1 MIEDVSHK
9 DILNRL
15 ISVEKKV
22 DEVHTETRTMVHAF
36 EAVQGAFTVLEW
48 IAKAAKPLLWVAG
61 VVTAISIMYAEYKSK

>member
-22 DEVHTETRTMVHAF
+22 DEVH
-36 EAVQGAFTVLEW
+36 
-48 IAKAAKPLLWVAG
+48 AA
-61 VVTAISIMYAEYKSK
+61 YKRK